1 MVRKLDRS
9 IPLYK
14 NNIALFNEFTGYVNL
29 SYRLENNFKYF
40 KDIMIFEEHITEKS
54 EMSLDERLY
63 IIEDKLRRLE
73 KKVGIK

>member
-1 MVRKLDRS
+1 
-9 IPLYK
+9 
-14 NNIALFNEFTGYVNL
+14 
-29 SYRLENNFKYF
+29 
-40 KDIMIFEEHITEKS
+40 MIFEEHITEKS